1 MSRTSA
7 GPSSGAPSRHTPA
20 RHPAPPGPLRCWG
33 AILLAAVILQ
43 ACDQASPKRDGGPP
57 TAKEDQAE
65 VARLRVFVDLLHREI
80 DQLHTDKQ
88 RLTEELERLRL
99 ENAALRAGTVKP
111 APAARRAGM
120 DARP

>member
-1 MSRTSA
+1 
-7 GPSSGAPSRHTPA
+7 
-20 RHPAPPGPLRCWG
+20 
-33 AILLAAVILQ
+33 
-43 ACDQASPKRDGGPP
+43 
-57 TAKEDQAE
+57 
-65 VARLRVFVDLLHREI
+65 VFVDLLHREI

-111 APAARRAGM
+111 GPAARRAGM